1 MKRTAIFVAGLV
13 LLAGLPAGLDAQQA
27 GFRVGIGTR
36 IGVAQAPYGVGGPI
50 FVGPN
55 MVGRT
60 LPGIGGSVVVGN
72 RGRFAQPP
80 AYGVQRGR
88 GVRPRPGINRR
99 GSFVFVGPPAVK
111 IAPGPG
117 PRTPTHPVATP
128 GVTVITPGGSI
139 VATGGSVFV
148 TGTRSRGGVNLGPGT
163 RIVQQGIGPAIAV
176 RTNDP
181 YSGIRNLGRGT
192 PRNEVITRFGRP
204 KVQILNRDSETM
216 IFGGTTVIIQNGVV
230 ALVR

>member
-1 MKRTAIFVAGLV
+1 MKRTAIFVAALV
-13 LLAGLPAGLDAQQA
+13 LLAALPAGLDAQQA

-36 IGVAQAPYGVGGPI
+36 IGVAQAPYGIGGPI

-80 AYGVQRGR
+80 AYGLQRGR
-88 GVRPRPGINRR
+88 GIRPRPGINRR

-111 IAPGPG
+111 IGPG
-117 PRTPTHPVATP
+117 HQPFTPTHPVATP
-128 GVTVITPGGSI
+128 GVTVITPGGNI
-139 VATGGSVFV
+139 VS
-148 TGTRSRGGVNLGPGT
+148 TGTRPRGGVNLRPGT

-181 YSGIRNLGRGT
+181 YSGIRNVGRGT
-192 PRNEVITRFGRP
+192 PRHEVITRFGRP
-204 KVQILNRDSETM
+204 KVQILNRDSETL